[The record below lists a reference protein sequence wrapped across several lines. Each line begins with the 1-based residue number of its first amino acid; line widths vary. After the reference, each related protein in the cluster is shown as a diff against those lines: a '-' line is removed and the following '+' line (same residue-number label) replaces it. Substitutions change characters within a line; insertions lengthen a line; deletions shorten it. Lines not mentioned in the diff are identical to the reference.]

1 MRRIMV
7 DLCVVI
13 SYAAVVYLTSVA
25 AGALAQIIYLWRA
38 KRGFVTRPIALMLAL
53 YPPAAGLLA
62 ISLPLVQLPA
72 QLHFPL
78 HTLMQHVAQNQ
89 RIHSILH
96 VLDICLMVL
105 VIARLLY
112 AIYSIS
118 RTVAAT
124 SILTR
129 SDHPVR
135 IICGYPV
142 RLLPTSAL
150 YCFTAGF
157 IKPEVYLSEGMLQHL
172 TTQHIS
178 AILAHEAGH
187 VKKRD
192 GLWSLLLQLLYN
204 IQFMPWSKRR
214 LETWQLAAEID
225 CDALAAETVSARHVV
240 ADALLTMAELS
251 ATSRV
256 PFGTA
261 FHAKKS
267 DVEVRISALLNQTHS
282 SIVGTL
288 PMKHIAA
295 IWVVSVIT
303 LVITKPIIVH
313 VAELI
318 AYH

>member
-1 MRRIMV
+1 MV
-7 DLCVVI
+7 DLCVAI
-13 SYAAVVYLTSVA
+13 SYATVMCLTSIA
-25 AGALAQIIYLWRA
+25 AGALAQIIHLWHA

-72 QLHFPL
+72 QLHFPI
-78 HTLMQHVAQNQ
+78 HTLMQHVAHNQ

-96 VLDICLMVL
+96 MFDSCLMVL

-112 AIYSIS
+112 AIFSIS

-129 SDHPVR
+129 SDHPVKFVS
-135 IICGYPV
+135 GYPV

-187 VKKRD
+187 VRKRD
-192 GLWSLLLQLLYN
+192 GLWSLVLQLIYN
-204 IQFMPWSKRR
+204 IQFVPWSKSR
-214 LETWQLAAEID
+214 LETWKLAAEFD

-251 ATSRV
+251 SGNRL

-267 DVEVRISALLNQTHS
+267 DVEVRIFALLNLTHS
-282 SIVGTL
+282 SLAETL
-288 PMKHIAA
+288 SIKHIAA

-303 LVITKPIIVH
+303 LVISKPIIVH